1 MIRWS
6 AETNLWL
13 LTEAEFAQIPD
24 GTQVESIGGVKKT
37 KGLDK
42 INDDIRFGYLAWG
55 ISDPETHALAPLLMR
70 FKLETP

>member
-13 LTEAEFAQIPD
+13 LTEAEFSQIPN
-24 GTQVESIGGVKKT
+24 GTELVCFTGERKI
-37 KGLDK
+37 KGRDH
-42 INDDIRFGYLAWG
+42 IDDDTRFGYLAWG
-55 ISDPETHALAPLLMR
+55 IESPETHELAPLLMK